1 MGFYERTP
9 SGPGE
14 EWKKMSL
21 FNHAGKKSLEP
32 VDHDFF
38 IITSHPFIS
47 GTFILVPENQI
58 KLPHRRR
65 AMMRMHI
72 LCVGNKK
79 STFSHSCLSLSREN
93 PPPDTKSHQDP
104 SVCTSLYLPKPHDS
118 DKDK

>member
-1 MGFYERTP
+1 
-9 SGPGE
+9 
-14 EWKKMSL
+14 MSL